1 MPIDLYYSKGSCP
14 CQAIMLAARAL
25 GLELNLIEIHLSKM
39 DHLKP
44 EYLKMN
50 PQHTIPTM
58 NDNGYVL
65 WESRAILGYLVDEY
79 GKDDTLY
86 PKDPKKRAVVNQR
99 LYFDIG
105 TLYPK
110 YINYYYP
117 VFYKGA
123 NADPA
128 HIAAFQEPLE
138 LLEKF
143 LEGERW
149 VAGNDLTIADIA
161 LLTTVT
167 IMKDVGYDVSKHPN
181 VSRWLKMAKETL
193 EGYEEIITEGNSII
207 IKIFKLV
214 AERANK

>member
-1 MPIDLYYSKGSCP
+1 
-14 CQAIMLAARAL
+14 
-25 GLELNLIEIHLSKM
+25 M

-110 YINYYYP
+110 YINYY
-117 VFYKGA
+117 
-123 NADPA
+123 
-128 HIAAFQEPLE
+128 
-138 LLEKF
+138 
-143 LEGERW
+143 
-149 VAGNDLTIADIA
+149 
-161 LLTTVT
+161 
-167 IMKDVGYDVSKHPN
+167 DVGYDVSKHPN
-181 VSRWLKMAKETL
+181 VSRWLKMMKETL